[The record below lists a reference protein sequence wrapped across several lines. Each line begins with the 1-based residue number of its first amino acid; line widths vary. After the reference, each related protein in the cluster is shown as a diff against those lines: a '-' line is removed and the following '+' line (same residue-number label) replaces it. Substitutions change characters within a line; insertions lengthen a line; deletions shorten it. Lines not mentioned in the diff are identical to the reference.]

1 MSQFG
6 KQLEKKIQG
15 KLNAIEKGEAD
26 AKGSGVNDM
35 IKKLKEIDEASAD
48 ALQEKYIKVVK
59 NTKKK

>member
-15 KLNAIEKGEAD
+15 KLNAIEKGEVD

-35 IKKLKEIDEASAD
+35 IKKLKEIDEASAETF
-48 ALQEKYIKVVK
+48 QTKYIEVVK
-59 NTKKK
+59 NTKKQ